1 MPIQPSSSLRGGWG
15 AILDCGVWAVVGSPW
30 NISLAPWNVN
40 ILSTYTTSVMVTLWS
55 CKVGLE
61 DFSTVVKIRSDF
73 VCTYCI
79 IKSWKWEESQGWE
92 PEKSSFSSTKGLL
105 TPGRVTRVL
114 IANGCSAKSLN
125 VFQALLAREKLL
137 KVNSSWIFCLHR
149 VGLGRQK
156 TTEKKQGR
164 FSYLLN
170 LSSEELEFC
179 IHRWVQIL
187 VLLVTGS
194 VTLGEFPVISKQF
207 PKCWCVWHIFLKSLW

>member
-15 AILDCGVWAVVGSPW
+15 AILNCGVWAVVGSPW

-114 IANGCSAKSLN
+114 IASGCSAKSLN
-125 VFQALLAREKLL
+125 VLQALLIREKPL
-137 KVNSSWIFCLHR
+137 KVNSSWLFCLHR

-156 TTEKKQGR
+156 TTEKQQGR
-164 FSYLLN
+164 
-170 LSSEELEFC
+170 
-179 IHRWVQIL
+179 V
-187 VLLVTGS
+187 
-194 VTLGEFPVISKQF
+194 
-207 PKCWCVWHIFLKSLW
+207 